1 MAASAPCASARGTA
15 FPPIPGRVGYRAPPR
30 TFSADW
36 RRGPRTLGLLSNQD
50 DWIEMEHAEFDAAF
64 AQLPEG
70 YSEGAYEGRRFGV
83 TVRRSGDGRRN
94 SLFARELAGT
104 DIVSFNLYRVT
115 SDRTLLKPC
124 EMSAEKVVAFVL
136 DFRPAP

>member
-1 MAASAPCASARGTA
+1 
-15 FPPIPGRVGYRAPPR
+15 
-30 TFSADW
+30 
-36 RRGPRTLGLLSNQD
+36 
-50 DWIEMEHAEFDAAF
+50 MEHAEFDAAF
-64 AQLPEG
+64 AKLAEG
-70 YSEGAYEGRRFGV
+70 YSEGAYEGRRFGLI
-83 TVRRSGDGRRN
+83 VRRSGDGRRN

-136 DFRPAP
+136 DFRPDP